1 MAKIDV
7 SKTMTDIA
15 PAKKKRTF
23 GPAKAQ
29 PVSEATA
36 EGVNVHELEAAKKAN
51 AELKN
56 IISELEKSNS
66 ELKAKTEE
74 YDGLYIPA
82 DYKLKEIPI
91 EDTVYFSKQ
100 AEVFGANFFETAAAA
115 PMISSIETSGLAQPI
130 LVREITSESG
140 KTQYEIVIG
149 HSRVE
154 VYRFLQSQE
163 KPGYS
168 EKYAKIEAKVY
179 EQGTLSDEAAEDLFF
194 ESNFAQRGKLPV
206 RATAKCVAHFA
217 KKMKKLHDPASK
229 TPWYREFSEQFKMA
243 QASIFE
249 WQAVANLIDEFI
261 QLIEDRKLK
270 QKFATKLGKLSNEE
284 QSKLWNEC
292 QDLITNKNINA
303 ISITEGETAESVKAK
318 LVEVATPASAY
329 EMKISVTF
337 TSEADYNE
345 FLAWRENHK
354 SVITSEK

>member
-1 MAKIDV
+1 MGKIDV
-7 SKTMTDIA
+7 TKTMTDTA

-23 GPAKAQ
+23 GPVKAQ
-29 PVSEATA
+29 PVSEELA
-36 EGVNVHELEAAKKAN
+36 VNDSAQELEAAKKAN
-51 AELKN
+51 KELENK
-56 IISELEKSNS
+56 ISALEKSNS

-74 YDGLYIPA
+74 YDGIYIPSE
-82 DYKLKEIPI
+82 YKLEEIPI

-100 AEVFGANFFETAAAA
+100 AEVFGANFFETDAAA

-130 LVREITSESG
+130 LVREFSTEKG
-140 KTQYEIVIG
+140 ETKYEIVIG

-154 VYRFLQSQE
+154 VYRFLQSQD

-168 EKYAKIEAKVY
+168 EKYSKIEAKVY
-179 EQGTLSDEAAEDLFF
+179 AAGTLSDEAAEDLFF

-217 KKMKKLHDPASK
+217 KKMKKVHDPASK
-229 TPWYREFSEQFKMA
+229 TPWYKEFSEQFKMA

-249 WQAVANLIDEFI
+249 WQAVANLNDEFI
-261 QLIEDRKLK
+261 QLIESRKLK

-284 QSKLWNEC
+284 QAKLWNEC
-292 QDLITNKNINA
+292 QELINNKNISA
-303 ISITEGETAESVKAK
+303 ISIADGESAESVKAK

-329 EMKISVTF
+329 EMKISVIF
-337 TSEADYNE
+337 TNEADYNE
-345 FLAWRENHK
+345 FLAWREAHK

>member
-7 SKTMTDIA
+7 SKTMGEAVPT
-15 PAKKKRTF
+15 KRKRTF
-23 GPAKAQ
+23 GTAKPQPLAPEPATG
-29 PVSEATA
+29 VSAK
-36 EGVNVHELEAAKKAN
+36 ELEDAKKAN
-51 AELKN
+51 AELQNK
-56 IISELEKSNS
+56 ISELEKSNS
-66 ELKAKTEE
+66 ELIAKTEE
-74 YDGLYIPA
+74 YDGLYIPS

-91 EDTVYFSKQ
+91 EDTVYFSRQ
-100 AEVFGANFFETAAAA
+100 AEVFGSNFFESAAAA

-130 LVREITSESG
+130 LVRELPAEEG
-140 KTQYEIVIG
+140 KPKYEIVIG

-154 VYRFLQSQE
+154 VYRFLQSQD

-168 EKYAKIEAKVY
+168 EKYSRIEAKVY
-179 EQGTLSDEAAEDLFF
+179 EPGTLSDEAAEDLFF

-206 RATAKCVAHFA
+206 KATAKCVAHFA

-249 WQAVANLIDEFI
+249 WQAVANLNDEFI
-261 QLIEDRKLK
+261 LLIEERKLK
-270 QKFATKLGKLSNEE
+270 QKFATKLGKLSHEE

-292 QDLITNKNINA
+292 QELISNKNINA
-303 ISITEGETAESVKAK
+303 ISIADGETAESVKAK
-318 LVEVATPASAY
+318 LIEVATPASAY

-337 TSEADYNE
+337 TNEADYNA
-345 FLAWRENHK
+345 FLAWREIHK